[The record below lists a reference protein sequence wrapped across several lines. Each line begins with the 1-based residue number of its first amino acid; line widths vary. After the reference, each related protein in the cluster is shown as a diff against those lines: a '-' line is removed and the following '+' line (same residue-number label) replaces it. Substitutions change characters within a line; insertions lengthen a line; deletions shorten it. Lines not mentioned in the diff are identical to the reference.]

1 MKKLQNNAEIQE
13 LIKILDRF
21 NDSVKNIHE
30 INKDIR
36 KQIKS
41 NPSDCLGYIGALKYK
56 LFGNKLYDSYYRGR
70 TTTII
75 NDLTHQVYLA
85 RSSFISISIL
95 TNTSKENLITF
106 EILTEKIISFKK
118 RPLSPLTN
126 NLINSLLLDLV
137 FISSELIVFCD
148 EFSRKTTDSIYN
160 KV

>member
-1 MKKLQNNAEIQE
+1 MRKLQNVAMNQV
-13 LIKILDRF
+13 LTTVLVRF

-70 TTTII
+70 TITII

-85 RSSFISISIL
+85 RSSIISISIL
-95 TNTSKENLITF
+95 GYVSTEDLKTF
-106 EILTEKIISFKK
+106 EILADKIISFKK
-118 RPLSPLTN
+118 RRLTSLSID
-126 NLINSLLLDLV
+126 LINSLLLHLF
-137 FISSELIVFCD
+137 FISTELFVFCD
-148 EFSRKTTDSIYN
+148 EFSRKSIDSIYN
-160 KV
+160 KN

>member
-1 MKKLQNNAEIQE
+1 MRKLQNNAKNQV
-13 LIKILDRF
+13 LTTVLVRF

-56 LFGNKLYDSYYRGR
+56 LFGNNVYDSYYRGR
-70 TTTII
+70 TTNII
-75 NDLTHQVYLA
+75 NNLSHQVYLA
-85 RSSFISISIL
+85 RSTIISISIL
-95 TNTSKENLITF
+95 GYVSKENLTTF
-106 EILTEKIISFKK
+106 ELLTEKIISFKK
-118 RPLSPLTN
+118 RPLSPLTIK
-126 NLINSLLLDLV
+126 LINSLLLDLV
-137 FISSELIVFCD
+137 FISSELIIFCD

>member
-1 MKKLQNNAEIQE
+1 MRKLQNNAKNQV
-13 LIKILDRF
+13 LTTVLVRF

-75 NDLTHQVYLA
+75 NDLSHQVYLV

-95 TNTSKENLITF
+95 GYVSKENLTTF
-106 EILTEKIISFKK
+106 ELLTEKIISFKK
-118 RPLSPLTN
+118 RPLSPLTIK
-126 NLINSLLLDLV
+126 LINSLLLDLV
-137 FISSELIVFCD
+137 FISSELIIFCD